1 MKILLTND
9 DGYDHPGIKTL
20 YSELS
25 KNHEVFMMAPN
36 INKSGFGSALTFLA
50 PLKERKIDENIYC
63 LDGTPVDCIKTSL
76 NGKSLFELDLAN
88 LESENTDN
96 AQVKKCNFYGVSS
109 PLAKALCDLLDKE
122 GVRNIYDLLQ
132 SGVSVDQKLYKH
144 PVDKFQHKCN

>member
-76 NGKSLFELDLAN
+76 NGKSLFEPSL
-88 LESENTDN
+88 
-96 AQVKKCNFYGVSS
+96 K
-109 PLAKALCDLLDKE
+109 
-122 GVRNIYDLLQ
+122 
-132 SGVSVDQKLYKH
+132 SV
-144 PVDKFQHKCN
+144 V